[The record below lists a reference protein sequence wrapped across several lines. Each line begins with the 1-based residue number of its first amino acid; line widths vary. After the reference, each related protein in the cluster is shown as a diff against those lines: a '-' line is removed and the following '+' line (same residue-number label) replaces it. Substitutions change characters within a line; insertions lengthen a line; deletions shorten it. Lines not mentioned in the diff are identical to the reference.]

1 MEGPSRSAGF
11 RQSRR
16 SRSQRDRDRRRRR
29 RVDPAEQRATSLSS
43 GSDREARGADS
54 VLGPGGG
61 GGGGGGREC
70 RRRPG
75 FGRHRPPRRRKRES
89 VSCEEDII
97 DGFAI
102 ASFVSLEALEMDCSL
117 KPSQRTDMLGRRKK
131 GKRGPEENGGGRLSE
146 PEEGAPHSYS
156 SSCWNKSKNKRRKIE
171 GHPLETGYICDTE
184 SDTGDKASD
193 NDMDPVFTVSTR
205 KVVDPAPANMGST
218 IGKICPPLPA
228 RCGGG
233 GGGGGV
239 SRLMVT
245 PRVSGLER
253 SQEKNLEQHFPEP
266 ASSSTSSAPFS
277 CLPSPVAAAGTG
289 PRSSPF
295 NGNGNGGRHNGSP
308 PLSKPKPFLT
318 LPGRSH
324 SIYNINRSNTPV
336 KPPSSASSVASS
348 SSMRPP
354 TPSTSVSLPYFR
366 GSGSS
371 GPLRPP
377 SRASAGALFASSPG
391 LPPPPPLL
399 QGPGHSTAADQE
411 LLRQNLNSHFLNSQ
425 ERGDGRRSVPG
436 AENNNNN
443 GGGGGSNAAAA
454 GRSTPG
460 GQSASNSGPGSS
472 GRASQNQASIPPM
485 AFQFHQHNHQHQHTH
500 THQHFTPFL
509 HPTPAAP
516 PLFDKYAGKMDG
528 LYRHPYPPPSVPS
541 IPPVIPPSGPFG
553 SLQGAFQPKG
563 AGPDISS
570 RLGVVPHHLQPKDPR
585 VRTTLS
591 SCPFIFL
598 LFGCIDQNG
607 RGQTKFRRGSFCN
620 TGRLTDPF
628 GTSVKISNKPGK
640 WCAMHV
646 YVAWMI
652 LSHQKKVKLMRA
664 DPHKL
669 DFRSDLLARLPGAG
683 GMGSL
688 GPMGGAMPPT
698 HDLTRPPTL
707 FSAAGAVNPSA
718 APFISPSTPHSSF
731 LPPTAHLDP
740 YGRSPPFTPLGALG
754 SGAFGG
760 LGSPTLAG
768 SVFGPKDSPAGV
780 VGGLSNPNHHDPW
793 NRLHG
798 GPSGFAPG
806 PSWAKAPD
814 KRDERER
821 AKDMERRDSPHIK
834 DEKDRDNMLYGRQPV
849 RMSPVAPTFKPRSS
863 TPVSHVNGH
872 GSGTLGGGGGL
883 IEDLTRSLSRERD
896 RERDADKRPQ
906 QTASSR
912 GPPSSLVADRDRPR
926 SSSSSVLTTPPPPT
940 NNRSAPSPMELYPRP
955 MGPGSHGHH
964 HHHHHHHNNSN
975 NNEPPHSQRDGNL
988 PSSSSSSSA
997 ASSSAASA
1005 SAASLSQAKK
1015 SDRTATPVSKPQPPP
1030 PPQPPMLLP
1039 PVKVK
1044 EERKEEPE
1052 HIPITLPPPPPP
1064 NHGFERPNSH
1074 PHHHRS
1080 GTPSSSSLSLT
1091 PTPGVPHISQNP
1103 NPPSHQHLALLDRSR
1118 AIEAYLGST
1127 GAAGLMMGPGGE
1139 RFHHGPAQG
1148 PPQGPHSF
1156 TWDPWRE
1163 LAAQQ
1168 QHQHRRE
1175 AMALRADPHLA
1186 LRTDQHLT
1194 RTWLQHQRLM
1204 EAERAAAVASASN
1217 PHHPPVSTS
1226 SSRQEFGLMA
1236 HHFDRPPHL
1245 GHPGGGLIDEE
1256 QRAQI
1261 LREDFER
1268 ARYFGMH
1275 PHMPHGAHLANA
1287 SHAATAA
1294 AHLEQLHPG
1303 LLAHSLHHGP
1313 SPAAQHHAGLF
1324 ARLGQLNPHHVP
1336 NGILAKTP
1344 SGLVGALQ
1352 VGAPPP
1358 LIPSI
1363 TSRSSTPPRRLGGPG
1378 ELAMYSAHK
1387 DGESR

>member
-43 GSDREARGADS
+43 GSDRETRGTDS
-54 VLGPGGG
+54 VLGPAV
-61 GGGGGGREC
+61 GGGRDC

-131 GKRGPEENGGGRLSE
+131 GKRGPEENGRGPLSE

-171 GHPLETGYICDTE
+171 
-184 SDTGDKASD
+184 
-193 NDMDPVFTVSTR
+193 VSR
-205 KVVDPAPANMGST
+205 GPGGGGCSEPAPSNMGTT

-228 RCGGG
+228 RC
-233 GGGGGV
+233 GGV

-253 SQEKNLEQHFPEP
+253 SQEKNSEQHFPEP
-266 ASSSTSSAPFS
+266 VSSSTSSAPFS
-277 CLPSPVAAAGTG
+277 CLPSPVAAAGAV

-295 NGNGNGGRHNGSP
+295 NGNGGRHNGSP

-318 LPGRSH
+318 LPGRAH

-399 QGPGHSTAADQE
+399 QGPGHSTAAGTDGNE
-411 LLRQNLNSHFLNSQ
+411 SFSTIFFLLS
-425 ERGDGRRSVPG
+425 
-436 AENNNNN
+436 
-443 GGGGGSNAAAA
+443 SNAAAA

-472 GRASQNQASIPPM
+472 GRTSQNQTSIPPM

-509 HPTPAAP
+509 HPTATAP
-516 PLFDKYAGKMDG
+516 PLVRSSPLLCGTSFF
-528 LYRHPYPPPSVPS
+528 PQYPPPSVPS
-541 IPPVIPPSGPFG
+541 IQPVIPPTGPFS

-585 VRTTLS
+585 
-591 SCPFIFL
+591 
-598 LFGCIDQNG
+598 
-607 RGQTKFRRGSFCN
+607 
-620 TGRLTDPF
+620 
-628 GTSVKISNKPGK
+628 KPGK

-683 GMGSL
+683 GL

-698 HDLTRPPTL
+698 HDLTRPPSL
-707 FSAAGAVNPSA
+707 FSAAGAVNPSS

-760 LGSPTLAG
+760 LGSPTLG

-780 VGGLSNPNHHDPW
+780 VGGLPNPNHHDPW

-798 GPSGFAPG
+798 GPSGFGPG
-806 PSWAKAPD
+806 PSWAKGPD
-814 KRDERER
+814 KRDERDR
-821 AKDMERRDSPHIK
+821 GKDMERRDVPHIK

-849 RMSPVAPTFKPRSS
+849 RMSPVAPPFKPRSS
-863 TPVSHVNGH
+863 TPVSHINGH
-872 GSGTLGGGGGL
+872 SSSSTQGGGAGP
-883 IEDLTRSLSRERD
+883 IEDLTRSSSRD
-896 RERDADKRPQ
+896 RDRDRDGDKRPQ
-906 QTASSR
+906 QTSSR

-926 SSSSSVLTTPPPPT
+926 SSSSSVLTTPPPA
-940 NNRSAPSPMELYPRP
+940 NRSAPSPMELYPRP
-955 MGPGSHGHH
+955 MGPGPHGLH
-964 HHHHHHHNNSN
+964 S
-975 NNEPPHSQRDGNL
+975 EPQHSQRDGNL
-988 PSSSSSSSA
+988 PSSS
-997 ASSSAASA
+997 AASA
-1005 SAASLSQAKK
+1005 SGTSLSQAKK
-1015 SDRTATPVSKPQPPP
+1015 SDRTSTPVSK
-1030 PPQPPMLLP
+1030 PPMLLP

-1052 HIPITLPPPPPP
+1052 HIPITLPPPAP
-1064 NHGFERPNSH
+1064 NHSFERPNSH

-1091 PTPGVPHISQNP
+1091 PTPGVPLMPPNP
-1103 NPPSHQHLALLDRSR
+1103 NPPSHQHLTLLDRSR

-1127 GAAGLMMGPGGE
+1127 GAAGLMMGPGGD
-1139 RFHHGPAQG
+1139 RFHHGPGQG

-1186 LRTDQHLT
+1186 LRTDPHLA
-1194 RTWLQHQRLM
+1194 RLLQHQRLM
-1204 EAERAAAVASASN
+1204 EADRAAAIAAAAN
-1217 PHHPPVSTS
+1217 PHHPSVSTS
-1226 SSRQEFGLMA
+1226 S
-1236 HHFDRPPHL
+1236 RPPHL

-1268 ARYFGMH
+1268 ARYYGMH
-1275 PHMPHGAHLANA
+1275 PHIPHGAHLSNP
-1287 SHAATAA
+1287 SHAATA

-1303 LLAHSLHHGP
+1303 LLSHSLHHGP

-1344 SGLVGALQ
+1344 SGLVGALA

-1378 ELAMYSAHK
+1378 DLAMYGAHK

>member
-1 MEGPSRSAGF
+1 MEGPSRSTGF

-16 SRSQRDRDRRRRR
+16 SRSQRDRERRRRR
-29 RVDPAEQRATSLSS
+29 RVDLAEERATSLSS
-43 GSDREARGADS
+43 GSDREACGTNS
-54 VLGPGGG
+54 VLGPGG
-61 GGGGGGREC
+61 REC
-70 RRRPG
+70 RPG

-117 KPSQRTDMLGRRKK
+117 KPSQRTDMLSRRK
-131 GKRGPEENGGGRLSE
+131 GKRGPEENGGGPLSE

-156 SSCWNKSKNKRRKIE
+156 SSCWKSRNKRRKIE

-205 KVVDPAPANMGST
+205 KVVEPSPSNMGTTMS
-218 IGKICPPLPA
+218 KICPPLPV
-228 RCGGG
+228 RCGGA
-233 GGGGGV
+233 

-266 ASSSTSSAPFS
+266 VSSSTSAPFS
-277 CLPSPVAAAGTG
+277 CLPSPVPASGTV

-295 NGNGNGGRHNGSP
+295 NGNGSRHNGSP
-308 PLSKPKPFLT
+308 PLSKPKPFV

-324 SIYNINRSNTPV
+324 SIYNFNRSNTPV

-348 SSMRPP
+348 SSSMRPP
-354 TPSTSVSLPYFR
+354 TPSASVSLPYSR

-377 SRASAGALFASSPG
+377 SRASTGALFTSSPG

-425 ERGDGRRSVPG
+425 EREGRRSVPG
-436 AENNNNN
+436 AEN
-443 GGGGGSNAAAA
+443 NAAAA

-460 GQSASNSGPGSS
+460 GPSASNSGPGSS
-472 GRASQNQASIPPM
+472 GRTSQNQPSIQPL

-509 HPTPAAP
+509 HPTATAP
-516 PLFDKYAGKMDG
+516 PLFDKFPGKMDG
-528 LYRHPYPPPSVPS
+528 LYRHPFFPPYPPPSVPS
-541 IPPVIPPSGPFG
+541 IQPVIPPTGPFS

-563 AGPDISS
+563 AGPDISA

-585 VRTTLS
+585 
-591 SCPFIFL
+591 
-598 LFGCIDQNG
+598 
-607 RGQTKFRRGSFCN
+607 
-620 TGRLTDPF
+620 
-628 GTSVKISNKPGK
+628 KPGK

-652 LSHQKKVKLMRA
+652 LSHQKKVKLMQA

-683 GMGSL
+683 GMGPL

-707 FSAAGAVNPSA
+707 FSAAGAVNPSS

-731 LPPTAHLDP
+731 LAPTAHLDP

-768 SVFGPKDSPAGV
+768 SVFGPKDSPASV

-793 NRLHG
+793 SRLHG
-798 GPSGFAPG
+798 APSGFAPG
-806 PSWAKAPD
+806 PSWAKGPD

-821 AKDMERRDSPHIK
+821 AKEMERRDIPHIK

-849 RMSPVAPTFKPRSS
+849 RMSPVAPPFKPRSS
-863 TPVSHVNGH
+863 TPVSHINGH
-872 GSGTLGGGGGL
+872 SSSLGGSGP
-883 IEDLTRSLSRERD
+883 IEDLTRSLSRDRERERERD
-896 RERDADKRPQ
+896 RDGDKRPQ
-906 QTASSR
+906 PTVSSR
-912 GPPSSLVADRDRPR
+912 GPPLGSASLAAERDRPR
-926 SSSSSVLTTPPPPT
+926 SSSSSVLTTPPPS
-940 NNRSAPSPMELYPRP
+940 RSAPSPLDLYPRQMAP
-955 MGPGSHGHH
+955 SAHGHH
-964 HHHHHHHNNSN
+964 S
-975 NNEPPHSQRDGNL
+975 EPSHSQRDGSL
-988 PSSSSSSSA
+988 P
-997 ASSSAASA
+997 SSSAASA
-1005 SAASLSQAKK
+1005 SVTSLSQAKK
-1015 SDRTATPVSKPQPPP
+1015 SDRTTTPVSKPPL
-1030 PPQPPMLLP
+1030 LLP

-1052 HIPITLPPPPPP
+1052 HIPITLPPPAP
-1064 NHGFERPNSH
+1064 NHSFERPNSH

-1080 GTPSSSSLSLT
+1080 GTPSSLSLT
-1091 PTPGVPHISQNP
+1091 PTPGVQLMA
-1103 NPPSHQHLALLDRSR
+1103 PSNAPGHHHLSLLDRSR

-1127 GAAGLMMGPGGE
+1127 GAGGLVMGPGGD
-1139 RFHHGPAQG
+1139 RFHHHGHQG
-1148 PPQGPHSF
+1148 PSQGPHSF

-1168 QHQHRRE
+1168 QHQNRRE
-1175 AMALRADPHLA
+1175 ALALRSDPHLA
-1186 LRTDQHLT
+1186 LRSDPHLA
-1194 RTWLQHQRLM
+1194 RLLQHQRLL
-1204 EAERAAAVASASN
+1204 EAERVAAVAAAAAAAN
-1217 PHHPPVSTS
+1217 PHHPPTSTS
-1226 SSRQEFGLMA
+1226 AASTSAVRQEFGLMA

-1245 GHPGGGLIDEE
+1245 GPPGGGLIDEE

-1275 PHMPHGAHLANA
+1275 PQMHPGSHLSAQ
-1287 SHAATAA
+1287 SHAATA

-1303 LLAHSLHHGP
+1303 LLSHSLQHGA
-1313 SPAAQHHAGLF
+1313 SPASQHHAGLF
-1324 ARLGQLNPHHVP
+1324 ARLGPHHVP

-1344 SGLVGALQ
+1344 AGLVGALA

-1378 ELAMYSAHK
+1378 ELALYSAHK
-1387 DGESR
+1387 DAESR

>member
-1 MEGPSRSAGF
+1 MVVFLSGAFHLDLILKCLLGLTGATKGGLNMEGPSRSTGF

-16 SRSQRDRDRRRRR
+16 SRSQRDRERRRR
-29 RVDPAEQRATSLSS
+29 RVDLAEQRATSLSS
-43 GSDREARGADS
+43 GSDREACGGTNS
-54 VLGPGGG
+54 GGLPVGPGTGTVP
-61 GGGGGGREC
+61 GGREC
-70 RRRPG
+70 RPG

-117 KPSQRTDMLGRRKK
+117 KPSQRTDMLGRRNK
-131 GKRGPEENGGGRLSE
+131 GKRGPEENGGGPLSE

-156 SSCWNKSKNKRRKIE
+156 SSCWNKSRNKRRKIE

-205 KVVDPAPANMGST
+205 KVVESAPSNMDTSMA
-218 IGKICPPLPA
+218 KICPPLPA
-228 RCGGG
+228 RC
-233 GGGGGV
+233 GGV

-253 SQEKNLEQHFPEP
+253 SQEKSLEQHFPEP
-266 ASSSTSSAPFS
+266 VSSSTSSAPFS
-277 CLPSPVAAAGTG
+277 CLPSPVTAPGTV

-295 NGNGNGGRHNGSP
+295 NGNGSRHNGSP
-308 PLSKPKPFLT
+308 PLNKPKPFLT

-336 KPPSSASSVASS
+336 KPPSSASSASSS

-354 TPSTSVSLPYFR
+354 TPSTSVPYSR
-366 GSGSS
+366 GLGSS
-371 GPLRPP
+371 GPHRPP
-377 SRASAGALFASSPG
+377 SRASSGALFTSSPG

-425 ERGDGRRSVPG
+425 EREGRRSVPG
-436 AENNNNN
+436 AEN
-443 GGGGGSNAAAA
+443 NAAAA

-460 GQSASNSGPGSS
+460 GPSASNSTPGPS
-472 GRASQNQASIPPM
+472 GRTSQNQTSIPPL

-509 HPTPAAP
+509 HPTATAP
-516 PLFDKYAGKMDG
+516 PLFDKYLSKSDG
-528 LYRHPYPPPSVPS
+528 LYRHPFFPHYQPPSVPS
-541 IPPVIPPSGPFG
+541 IQPVIPPTGPFS

-570 RLGVVPHHLQPKDPR
+570 RLGVVPHHLQPKDSR
-585 VRTTLS
+585 
-591 SCPFIFL
+591 
-598 LFGCIDQNG
+598 
-607 RGQTKFRRGSFCN
+607 
-620 TGRLTDPF
+620 
-628 GTSVKISNKPGK
+628 KPGK

-652 LSHQKKVKLMRA
+652 LSHQKKVKLMQA

-683 GMGSL
+683 GLGPM

-698 HDLTRPPTL
+698 HDLTRPPSL
-707 FSAAGAVNPSA
+707 FSAAGAVNPSS
-718 APFISPSTPHSSF
+718 APFISPSTPHTSF
-731 LPPTAHLDP
+731 LAPTAHLDP
-740 YGRSPPFTPLGALG
+740 YVRSPPFTPLGALG

-768 SVFGPKDSPAGV
+768 SVFGPKDSPANV

-806 PSWAKAPD
+806 PSWAKGPD
-814 KRDERER
+814 KRDERDR
-821 AKDMERRDSPHIK
+821 AKDVERRDIPHIK

-849 RMSPVAPTFKPRSS
+849 RMSPVAPPFKARSS
-863 TPVSHVNGH
+863 TPVSHINGH
-872 GSGTLGGGGGL
+872 SSAQGGSTGP
-883 IEDLTRSLSRERD
+883 IEDLTRSLTRDRD
-896 RERDADKRPQ
+896 RERDRDGDKRPQ
-906 QTASSR
+906 PTVSSR

-926 SSSSSVLTTPPPPT
+926 SSSSVLTTPPPS
-940 NNRSAPSPMELYPRP
+940 NRSAPSPMDLYPRP
-955 MGPGSHGHH
+955 MAPTA
-964 HHHHHHHNNSN
+964 HNLH
-975 NNEPPHSQRDGNL
+975 NEPSHSQRDGNL
-988 PSSSSSSSA
+988 PSSS
-997 ASSSAASA
+997 AASA
-1005 SAASLSQAKK
+1005 SVTSLPQAKK
-1015 SDRTATPVSKPQPPP
+1015 SDRTTTPVSK
-1030 PPQPPMLLP
+1030 PPMLLP

-1052 HIPITLPPPPPP
+1052 HIPITHPPPAP
-1064 NHGFERPNSH
+1064 NHSFERPNSH

-1091 PTPGVPHISQNP
+1091 PTPGVPHMIPNQ
-1103 NPPSHQHLALLDRSR
+1103 NPPSHQHLSLLDRSR
-1118 AIEAYLGST
+1118 AIEAYLGT
-1127 GAAGLMMGPGGE
+1127 GAAGLVMGPGGD
-1139 RFHHGPAQG
+1139 RFHHGPGQG
-1148 PPQGPHSF
+1148 PSHGPHSF

-1175 AMALRADPHLA
+1175 ALALRADPHLA
-1186 LRTDQHLT
+1186 LRSDPHLA
-1194 RTWLQHQRLM
+1194 RLLQHQRLM
-1204 EAERAAAVASASN
+1204 EAERAAAVAAAAN
-1217 PHHPPVSTS
+1217 PHHPPTSTS
-1226 SSRQEFGLMA
+1226 ASNSAVRQEFSLMA
-1236 HHFDRPPHL
+1236 HHFDRPHHL
-1245 GHPGGGLIDEE
+1245 GPPGGGLIDEE

-1268 ARYFGMH
+1268 ARYYGMH
-1275 PHMPHGAHLANA
+1275 PHIPAGAHL
-1287 SHAATAA
+1287 SGPPHAATA

-1303 LLAHSLHHGP
+1303 LLAHSLPHGAHP
-1313 SPAAQHHAGLF
+1313 SQHHHAGLF
-1324 ARLGQLNPHHVP
+1324 ARLGHLNPHHVP
-1336 NGILAKTP
+1336 NGILTKTP
-1344 SGLVGALQ
+1344 AGLVGALA

-1363 TSRSSTPPRRLGGPG
+1363 TSRSSTPPRRHVGPA
-1378 ELAMYSAHK
+1378 ELALYNAHK

>member
-1 MEGPSRSAGF
+1 MEGPSRSTGF

-16 SRSQRDRDRRRRR
+16 SRSQRDRERRRR
-29 RVDPAEQRATSLSS
+29 RVNLAEERATSLSS
-43 GSDREARGADS
+43 GSDREACGANT
-54 VLGPGGG
+54 VLGPGG
-61 GGGGGGREC
+61 REC
-70 RRRPG
+70 RPG

-117 KPSQRTDMLGRRKK
+117 KPSQRTDIPCRRNK
-131 GKRGPEENGGGRLSE
+131 GKRGPEENGGGSE

-156 SSCWNKSKNKRRKIE
+156 SSYWNKSKNKRRKIE

-184 SDTGDKASD
+184 SDTGDKASE

-205 KVVDPAPANMGST
+205 KVVEPAPSNMATSM
-218 IGKICPPLPA
+218 GKICPPLPA
-228 RCGGG
+228 RIGGI
-233 GGGGGV
+233 

-253 SQEKNLEQHFPEP
+253 SQEKNLEQHFLEP
-266 ASSSTSSAPFS
+266 ASSTSSALFS
-277 CLPSPVAAAGTG
+277 RLPSPITAPGTA

-295 NGNGNGGRHNGSP
+295 NGNGSRHNGSP

-324 SIYNINRSNTPV
+324 SIYRGNGTV
-336 KPPSSASSVASS
+336 KPPSSASVASSS

-354 TPSTSVSLPYFR
+354 TPSTSLSLPYIR
-366 GSGSS
+366 GSGPP
-371 GPLRPP
+371 GPIRPP
-377 SRASAGALFASSPG
+377 SRAGSGALFTSSPG

-399 QGPGHSTAADQE
+399 QGSGHSTVA
-411 LLRQNLNSHFLNSQ
+411 
-425 ERGDGRRSVPG
+425 EREGRRSVPG
-436 AENNNNN
+436 AENN
-443 GGGGGSNAAAA
+443 GAAA

-460 GQSASNSGPGSS
+460 GPSASNSGPGSS
-472 GRASQNQASIPPM
+472 GRSSANQASIPPL

-509 HPTPAAP
+509 HPTATAP
-516 PLFDKYAGKMDG
+516 PLFDKFAGKMDG
-528 LYRHPYPPPSVPS
+528 LYRHPFFPQYPPPSVPS
-541 IPPVIPPSGPFG
+541 IQPVIPPTGPFS

-563 AGPDISS
+563 AGPDLSA

-585 VRTTLS
+585 
-591 SCPFIFL
+591 
-598 LFGCIDQNG
+598 
-607 RGQTKFRRGSFCN
+607 
-620 TGRLTDPF
+620 
-628 GTSVKISNKPGK
+628 KPGK

-652 LSHQKKVKLMRA
+652 LSHQKKVKLMHV
-664 DPHKL
+664 DPQKL
-669 DFRSDLLARLPGAG
+669 DFRSDLLTRLPGAG

-698 HDLTRPPTL
+698 HDLTRSPSL
-707 FSAAGAVNPSA
+707 FSAAGAVNPSSS
-718 APFISPSTPHSSF
+718 PFISPSTPHSSF

-754 SGAFGG
+754 SSAFGG
-760 LGSPTLAG
+760 LGSPTLG
-768 SVFGPKDSPAGV
+768 SVFGPKDSPANV
-780 VGGLSNPNHHDPW
+780 VGGLPPPNHHDPW

-806 PSWAKAPD
+806 PSWAKGPD
-814 KRDERER
+814 KRDERDR
-821 AKDMERRDSPHIK
+821 AKDVERRDSPHIK

-849 RMSPVAPTFKPRSS
+849 RMSPVGPPLKPRSS
-863 TPVSHVNGH
+863 TPVSHINGH
-872 GSGTLGGGGGL
+872 SSALGGSTGP
-883 IEDLTRSLSRERD
+883 IEDRTRSLSRDRD
-896 RERDADKRPQ
+896 RERDREGDKRPQ
-906 QTASSR
+906 PTVSSR

-926 SSSSSVLTTPPPPT
+926 SSSSSVLTTPPPS
-940 NNRSAPSPMELYPRP
+940 NRSAQSPLEIYPRP
-955 MGPGSHGHH
+955 MAPTGHGL
-964 HHHHHHHNNSN
+964 HNDPS
-975 NNEPPHSQRDGNL
+975 HSQRDGNL
-988 PSSSSSSSA
+988 PSSS
-997 ASSSAASA
+997 AASA
-1005 SAASLSQAKK
+1005 SVTSLSQAKK
-1015 SDRTATPVSKPQPPP
+1015 SDRTTTPVSKPPL
-1030 PPQPPMLLP
+1030 LLP

-1052 HIPITLPPPPPP
+1052 HIPITLPPPAP
-1064 NHGFERPNSH
+1064 NNSFERPNSH

-1080 GTPSSSSLSLT
+1080 GTPSSSSM
-1091 PTPGVPHISQNP
+1091 
-1103 NPPSHQHLALLDRSR
+1103 

-1127 GAAGLMMGPGGE
+1127 GAAGLVMGPGGE

-1148 PPQGPHSF
+1148 PQGPHSF

-1186 LRTDQHLT
+1186 LRNDPHLA
-1194 RTWLQHQRLM
+1194 RLLQHQRLM
-1204 EAERAAAVASASN
+1204 EAAAANSQ
-1217 PHHPPVSTS
+1217 HPQTSTS
-1226 SSRQEFGLMA
+1226 SAPNSAVRQEFGLMA
-1236 HHFDRPPHL
+1236 HHFERPHHL
-1245 GHPGGGLIDEE
+1245 GHPGGGLIDED
-1256 QRAQI
+1256 QRTQI

-1275 PHMPHGAHLANA
+1275 PHMPPGAHLSGP
-1287 SHAATAA
+1287 SHAVAA
-1294 AHLEQLHPG
+1294 AHLEQLHSG
-1303 LLAHSLHHGP
+1303 LLSHSLPHGA
-1313 SPAAQHHAGLF
+1313 SHASQHHAGLF
-1324 ARLGQLNPHHVP
+1324 ARLGQLNQHHVP
-1336 NGILAKTP
+1336 NGILTKTP
-1344 SGLVGALQ
+1344 AGLVGALA

-1358 LIPSI
+1358 LIPSM
-1363 TSRSSTPPRRLGGPG
+1363 TSRSSTPPRRLGPG
-1378 ELAMYSAHK
+1378 ELALYSIHK